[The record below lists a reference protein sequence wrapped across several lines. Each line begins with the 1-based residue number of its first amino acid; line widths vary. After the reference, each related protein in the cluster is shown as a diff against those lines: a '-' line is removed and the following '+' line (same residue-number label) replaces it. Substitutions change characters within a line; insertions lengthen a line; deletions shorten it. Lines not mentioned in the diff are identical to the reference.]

1 MALQGVQA
9 AQAGC
14 CFADCLNGPSMQED
28 AQPSVQADT
37 TLRPVIDEALQLS
50 RDVPVP
56 ALPGRQAIHSD
67 FNLTTYTSDGIAKRT
82 PASFHANMKKKS
94 RFYAN
99 FITNHKLC
107 AQLEQRRVTNREM
120 YRDEWLALLR
130 DASAA
135 SNPFAVQPASS
146 FGPGGEKVQ

>member
-1 MALQGVQA
+1 MLASLGVGLLEALQQHPS
-9 AQAGC
+9 AQT
-14 CFADCLNGPSMQED
+14 N
-28 AQPSVQADT
+28 T
-37 TLRPVIDEALQLS
+37 TLRAIIHEALQSS
-50 RDVPVP
+50 RDVTMP
-56 ALPGRQAIHSD
+56 ALPGRQALHSD

-82 PASFHANMKKKS
+82 PASFHADLWNKS
-94 RFYAN
+94 QRHAKLVAN
-99 FITNHKLC
+99 CKLC

-146 FGPGGEKVQ
+146 FGPGGENDQLVLQLIWQILE